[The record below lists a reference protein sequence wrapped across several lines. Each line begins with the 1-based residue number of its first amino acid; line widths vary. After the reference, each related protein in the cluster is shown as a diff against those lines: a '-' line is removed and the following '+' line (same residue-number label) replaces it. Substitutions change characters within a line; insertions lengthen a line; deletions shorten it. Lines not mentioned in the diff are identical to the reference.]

1 MDKLAVV
8 NASPL
13 IFFSRSHNIKLLHNF
28 ARKILV
34 PEPVATEI
42 KAKGLEDIT
51 AKVLEETPW
60 LEITPIEA
68 VPDIILDWGLGP
80 GESAV
85 LAVAFA
91 NPEMEAIID
100 DLTARKCAA
109 FLQIPVRGTLGI
121 VLVAKKRGLI
131 PHARPVIE
139 DLIRSGLYLSR
150 GVIDEALKRVG
161 E

>member
-1 MDKLAVV
+1 MDESAVV

-13 IFFSRSHNIKLLHNF
+13 IFFSRSHQLELLRQF
-28 ARKILV
+28 ARRIFV
-34 PEPVATEI
+34 PELVAKELNM
-42 KAKGLEDIT
+42 KGPEDIT
-51 AKVLEETPW
+51 AKVLEATPW
-60 LEITPIEA
+60 LEVIPSKT
-68 VPDIILDWGLGP
+68 VPDIISDWALGP

-85 LAVAFA
+85 LALAYE
-91 NPEMEAIID
+91 NPGMEVIID
-100 DLTARKCAA
+100 DLSARKCAA

-131 PHARPVIE
+131 PQARPIIE

-150 GVIDEALKRVG
+150 TIIDEALKRVG